1 MVGEALELKRRL
13 SLRGKEAA
21 VYSCVSLTN
30 MEEDL
35 YAKAMLNHHEII
47 TMEENNSSTGLGSKI
62 RKVLTERDICG
73 RRLRCFGIDHSKLE
87 IVGDQ
92 AYLRQTHNLDAES
105 VEAFL
110 HAEGWI

>member
-1 MVGEALELKRRL
+1 MFHLQIWK
-13 SLRGKEAA
+13 
-21 VYSCVSLTN
+21 
-30 MEEDL
+30 DL

-73 RRLRCFGIDHSKLE
+73 RRLRCFGIDHSKRKSLVTRH
-87 IVGDQ
+87 ICGK
-92 AYLRQTHNLDAES
+92 RIIWMRS

-110 HAEGWI
+110 HAGVGYEGTIF